1 MVGCPQVDDLDG
13 TCGCVIDQVVGLDVV
28 VDKALVVE
36 LLQRVE
42 QLPHDDLQRE
52 S

>member
-13 TCGCVIDQVVGLDVV
+13 VCGCVIDHVVGLNVV
-28 VDKALVVE
+28 VDESLVVE

>member
-13 TCGCVIDQVVGLDVV
+13 VCGCVIHHVVGLNVV
-28 VDKALVVE
+28 VDESLVVE